1 MPIVKYVPMSSKNVW
16 KKENKKKIMQGTV
29 SLFQYTVGQV
39 RQKQQQEE
47 IYPID
52 NKWIIS
58 S

>member
-1 MPIVKYVPMSSKNVW
+1 MFE
-16 KKENKKKIMQGTV
+16 KKKTISKKIMQGTV

-52 NKWIIS
+52 NK
-58 S
+58 